1 MTEPEPNM
9 MSDLQEMTPE
19 LAREIAQDLV
29 NAAGFELTAVITDPA
44 DGYTAIDLQGND
56 TGYLTARQG
65 EALNAFQHLLCL
77 MVSRATGERAR
88 IVVDAGQYRAK
99 RAEALVKTARE
110 LAQQVRDSG
119 QEVEMDPLSAAER
132 RVVHSA
138 LLDEPGVRTYS
149 EGEEPER
156 RVVISPEE

>member
-29 NAAGFELTAVITDPA
+29 NAAGFELTAVITD
-44 DGYTAIDLQGND
+44 QGND

>member
-88 IVVDAGQYRAK
+88 IVVDAAGVRVDHLELHQPSLDDVF
-99 RAEALVKTARE
+99 AEATGRRLEGAEDVAATA
-110 LAQQVRDSG
+110 
-119 QEVEMDPLSAAER
+119 P
-132 RVVHSA
+132 
-138 LLDEPGVRTYS
+138 
-149 EGEEPER
+149 
-156 RVVISPEE
+156 